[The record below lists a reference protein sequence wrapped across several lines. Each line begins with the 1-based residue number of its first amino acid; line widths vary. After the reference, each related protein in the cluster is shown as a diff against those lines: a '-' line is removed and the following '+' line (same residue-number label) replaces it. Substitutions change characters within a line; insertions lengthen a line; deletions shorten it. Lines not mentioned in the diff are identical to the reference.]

1 MQALFLHWLCARPVQ
16 MECIGCG
23 RARRVGTVQMLPS
36 RRVMRGF
43 ADLPCRQDLQG
54 KEHAWWVGG
63 NVIITAASAGRLQ
76 KKHGLTR
83 ITSVAKWRS
92 AQASSASAF
101 SCHCYFCLNLHTRQM
116 TTRFCTGYGISCVR
130 TRVRSRFGRDC
141 CFGNPGRALYCFWL
155 FFTFRVSSRGLTGY
169 FFCNEAQNRPR
180 VVKILQL
187 IGKM

>member
-36 RRVMRGF
+36 RRVMREF
-43 ADLPCRQDLQG
+43 ADLPCRQDDEG

-63 NVIITAASAGRLQ
+63 NVIIIAASAGRLQ

-83 ITSVAKWRS
+83 STSVAKWRS

-116 TTRFCTGYGISCVR
+116 TTRFCTGYLLCSHAREIAFREGLLLRKSWA
-130 TRVRSRFGRDC
+130 
-141 CFGNPGRALYCFWL
+141 CFVL
-155 FFTFRVSSRGLTGY
+155 FLVVFHIPSVEQGLDGV
-169 FFCNEAQNRPR
+169 FF
-180 VVKILQL
+180 L
-187 IGKM
+187 